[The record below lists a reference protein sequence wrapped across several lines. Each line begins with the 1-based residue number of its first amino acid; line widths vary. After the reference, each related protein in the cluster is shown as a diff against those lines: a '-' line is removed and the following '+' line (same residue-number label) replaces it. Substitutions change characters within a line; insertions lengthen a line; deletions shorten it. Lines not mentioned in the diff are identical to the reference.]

1 MKNLNNERLP
11 EPNAEELHYAKKIYY
26 VTRMYHEVSPEKY
39 GIENID
45 SAKWINK
52 TFDNS
57 KYAFVDSVLSF
68 NACSLT

>member
-45 SAKWINK
+45 FANWITK
-52 TFDNS
+52 TFDNYYLN
-57 KYAFVDSVLSF
+57 KKHITYAEYKKL
-68 NACSLT
+68 L